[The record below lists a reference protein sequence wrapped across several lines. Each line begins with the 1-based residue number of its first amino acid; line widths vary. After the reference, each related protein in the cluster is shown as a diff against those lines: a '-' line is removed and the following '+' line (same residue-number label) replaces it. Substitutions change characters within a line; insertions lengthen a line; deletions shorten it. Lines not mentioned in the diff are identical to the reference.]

1 MKLEVG
7 DLVRHHVNGENKK
20 TGVIVRRWQVP
31 ERRGSTWN
39 YEVYWDN
46 GKFAK
51 HVRWQLSKV
60 EDK

>member
-1 MKLEVG
+1 MFEVG

-20 TGVIVRRWQVP
+20 TGIIVRRWQVP
-31 ERRGSTWN
+31 ARRGSMWN

-51 HVRWQLSKV
+51 L
-60 EDK
+60 